1 MANLNYNA
9 DNYRPS
15 VIPGNG
21 TRIGFTPNF
30 PALRVEDVV
39 VYVNKI
45 PYTHGATIPLPN
57 NASTSLMVSLVSRG
71 QTPDVV
77 FSTPPPSGIDV
88 LVTLD
93 GMIGNIAENRLAD
106 TDYNPL
112 LITQNDEK
120 SFLYT
125 AVLNN
130 KRFRDIDPTFTN
142 TSPYHYN
149 QRFQIN
155 PTIPSNNALLGV
167 SSQVITAN
175 GRTRRIPN
183 IRANEYIIDILTKTP
198 SAGDVLTNRIFN
210 TNFYGK
216 VISKISATALVIVWF
231 EFTHHFRDVRDTL
244 DNQVNY
250 RRDVIPHIGGEI
262 HAFDL
267 SGFDSAPELPP
278 NTPNLD
284 VVAPISARLIIQVSD
299 VANENTPVSNI
310 TISDVEF
317 DATSVNFTQLA
328 DHRGATGAKGD
339 KGDKGDDGTP
349 GGVGDLRIDSSLSG
363 TGTEDDRLR
372 VSVPLTIQ
380 EKQKIDS
387 VANGATV
394 GATTDQAAAIVLNT
408 AKIGLSTGNV
418 VTDYIGI
425 RAVTGTR
432 IAEQNITSNLIA
444 TNAVGLRAL
453 GTANA
458 GAQGNIL
465 ARGGGDEIEWI
476 APPQNESTNDFIN
489 AVLNSSDQLLLG
501 RRNGTNTVVQLP
513 RNQFTGVSISGSDL
527 TLTRRD
533 GNTVQVSLPSGG
545 GGLATVNTD
554 GTTISGD
561 GSSTNPVAL
570 VSTLAT
576 TIEAN
581 RVKLNGIE
589 ANATQ
594 DQTNTQIRDS
604 LQTLTG
610 NARLDASAI
619 QNLPSSGGG
628 GLASVAHD
636 ATLTGLGTN
645 ADLLGV
651 SNPFSQ
657 ADEDKLDAIE
667 SNATADQT
675 GTEIVTRLESLQGG
689 NQLDA
694 TYIRNLPSSDNLE
707 FAIAQGSWGQNLN
720 LFIPATAGT
729 YKYQVNNP
737 TNAPTGV
744 AGNTVVEVIRYGSN
758 DLIQRIIETDS
769 IYVRGGRGSFSTS
782 WVEIGTSGVSTD
794 TTISGTGT
802 SGDPLGVANPFSSDQ
817 AAAIVLNT
825 AKRSYPSTDQN
836 KLSMIEDDATADQTG
851 AEIRIAL
858 QALTGVNRL
867 DASAIQN
874 LPQPGDGGLSS
885 VAHDAT
891 LTGLGTNNDN
901 LRVANPFTEADET
914 KLDNIAAGA
923 TIGATQAQID
933 AIAANTLKTGI
944 TTAQTNAITANTN
957 KVGLTNGSVT
967 RTRIADDAV
976 DATKLSASGGTA
988 EQVLIRGSG
997 NTLVWGSAGTAQVAD
1012 NAITTAKLD
1021 VGSDEGAI
1029 GEVLTRTATGMEWV
1043 ASSGGGG
1050 GAILATDTQ
1059 FNTGT
1064 STTLAPQVAQVSRAL
1079 DAVVPILS
1087 QWNGT
1092 TNPGNTVQVGPL
1104 PTVSAGTNNPNPYD
1118 TVNDRFEV
1126 SGNGLGLPFQS
1137 RLEWQNNLIDW
1148 KRTAFCMDTE
1158 QVAGNWQLIT
1168 YFGCVSSPNNINQDS
1183 STGGFGIGIFRP
1195 TSNNGNN
1202 YLFALTPYSG
1212 SGGRGEIVPSS
1223 YHNGAVV
1230 PTNSNIGSDLG
1241 GFNGFV
1247 ITETNPR
1254 MQVLIL
1260 RNESSIKIY
1269 VNRILRGEFTLSS
1282 TQNNRATGN
1291 RYGFFGDGGN
1301 NKLVYLYGLSIG
1313 NPPINLLDENC
1324 SILEPVAAN
1333 SVGRVELDTTNTGTD
1348 GQVLSRA
1355 GDRFTFITPASPI
1368 PANGSIGTAQLADNA
1383 VTPAKLASAVTSAIA
1398 ANTAKAGITTAQ
1410 VNAIVL
1416 NSAKVGLTD
1425 GSITTA
1431 RVVDNAITAQKV
1443 LKNSTLTGTGN
1454 GSAQLGVANDSIG
1467 VPQLDIV
1474 GTPTVDDV
1482 IRYNNDARLEWVAPT
1497 SESTDDFT
1505 AVGIGDVLATGAT
1518 NLTLT
1523 RRDGSA
1529 QTVTIPTS
1537 DKVFSAASVSG
1548 NVITLTTLDG
1558 TTSTITLS
1566 IPAANT
1572 IHGLAIPAFPT
1583 S

>member
-45 PYTHGATIPLPN
+45 PYTHGQNIPLPN

-71 QTPDVV
+71 QIPDVV
-77 FSTPPPSGIDV
+77 FSTAPPSGIDV

-93 GMIGNIAENRLAD
+93 GMIGNIAENRLVD

-155 PTIPSNNALLGV
+155 PTIPPSSASTLLGV
-167 SSQVITAN
+167 SSQVVTVN
-175 GRTRRIPN
+175 NRSRRIPN
-183 IRANEYIIDILTKTP
+183 IRANEYIIEILPKTP
-198 SAGDVLTNRIFN
+198 SAGDVLPNRIFN

-216 VISKISATALVIVWF
+216 VISKVSAAALVIVWF

-250 RRDVIPHIGGEI
+250 RRDVIPHIGGEV

-267 SGFDSAPELPP
+267 SGFDSAPELSP

-284 VVAPISARLIIQVSD
+284 VVAPISARLIIQASD

-328 DHRGATGAKGD
+328 DHRGATGAAGAKGD
-339 KGDKGDDGTP
+339 KGDKGDT
-349 GGVGDLRIDSSLSG
+349 GGIGGLSVDSSLSG
-363 TGTEDDRLR
+363 TGAEDDRLR
-372 VSVPLTIQ
+372 VTVPLTIQ
-380 EKQKIDS
+380 EKTKLES

-394 GATTDQAAAIVLNT
+394 GATSDQAAAIVLNT

-444 TNAVGLRAL
+444 TDAVGLRAL
-453 GTANA
+453 GTANT

-465 ARGGGDEIEWI
+465 ARGGGSEIEWI

-501 RRNGTNTVVQLP
+501 RRDGTNAVVQLP
-513 RNQFTGVSISGSDL
+513 RDQFTGVSISGSDL

-533 GNTVQVSLPSGG
+533 GNTVEVSLPSGG

-604 LQTLTG
+604 LQTLVG

-720 LFIPATAGT
+720 LFIPTTAGT

-744 AGNTVVEVIRYGSN
+744 TGNTIVEVIRYGSN

-794 TTISGTGT
+794 TTISGAGT
-802 SGDPLGVANPFSSDQ
+802 SGDPLGVANPFTSDQ

-858 QALTGVNRL
+858 QGLTGANRL

-885 VAHDAT
+885 VATDGT
-891 LTGLGTNNDN
+891 LTGLGTNNDS

-923 TIGATQAQID
+923 TIGATTDQAN

-944 TTAQTNAITANTN
+944 TTAQSNAITANTA
-957 KVGLTNGSVT
+957 KVGLTNLSVT
-967 RTRIADDAV
+967 TAFLADDAV
-976 DATKLSASGGTA
+976 DASKLSASGGTFG
-988 EQVLIRGSG
+988 Q
-997 NTLVWGSAGTAQVAD
+997 
-1012 NAITTAKLD
+1012 
-1021 VGSDEGAI
+1021 
-1029 GEVLTRTATGMEWV
+1029 VLTRGFQNTLAWTT
-1043 ASSGGGG
+1043 ASSGG
-1050 GAILATDTQ
+1050 ATLATDTQ
-1059 FNTGT
+1059 FETGT

-1092 TNPGNTVQVGPL
+1092 TNPAVSVQVGPT
-1104 PTVSAGTNNPNPYD
+1104 PTITAGSSNPNPYD
-1118 TVNDRFEV
+1118 ATNDRFEV
-1126 SGNGLGLPFQS
+1126 SDTGLGLAFQS
-1137 RLEWQNNLIDW
+1137 RIEWRNTLIDW
-1148 KRTAFCMDTE
+1148 KRTAFCYDTE
-1158 QVAGNWQLIT
+1158 QNPGNWQLIT
-1168 YFGCVSSPNNINQDS
+1168 YFGSVSSPNNINQNS

-1212 SGGRGEIVPSS
+1212 SGGRGEIIPSS
-1223 YHNGAVV
+1223 YHNGAVA
-1230 PTNSNIGSDLG
+1230 PTNSNIGFDLG

-1247 ITETNPR
+1247 ITETTPR
-1254 MQVLIL
+1254 MRILVL
-1260 RNESSIKIY
+1260 RNERSIKVF
-1269 VNRILRGEFTLSS
+1269 VNRILRAEFTLSS
-1282 TQNNRATGN
+1282 TQNNRATGD

-1301 NKLVYLYGLSIG
+1301 NKAVYLYGLAIG
-1313 NPPINLLDENC
+1313 NPPINLLDESC
-1324 SILEPVAAN
+1324 SILEPVAAG

-1355 GDRFTFITPASPI
+1355 GDRFTFITPANPI
-1368 PANGSIGTAQLADNA
+1368 PANGSIGTAQLADLA
-1383 VTPAKLASAVTSAIA
+1383 VTPGKLATAVTSAIA
-1398 ANTAKAGITTAQ
+1398 ANTAK
-1410 VNAIVL
+1410 
-1416 NSAKVGLTD
+1416 VGLTD
-1425 GSITTA
+1425 GSITTP
-1431 RVVDNAITAQKV
+1431 RVVNDAITAQKV
-1443 LKNSTLTGTGN
+1443 LKNSTLTGTGQ
-1454 GSAQLGVANDSIG
+1454 GSTQLGVANDSIG

-1474 GTPTVDDV
+1474 GTPTVDNV
-1482 IRYNNDARLEWVAPT
+1482 IRYNNNARLEWVAPT

-1505 AVGIGDVLATGAT
+1505 SVSIGDVVATGAT

-1523 RRDGSA
+1523 RRNGGTQS
-1529 QTVTIPTS
+1529 VTIPTS
-1537 DKVFSAASVSG
+1537 DKVFSAASISG